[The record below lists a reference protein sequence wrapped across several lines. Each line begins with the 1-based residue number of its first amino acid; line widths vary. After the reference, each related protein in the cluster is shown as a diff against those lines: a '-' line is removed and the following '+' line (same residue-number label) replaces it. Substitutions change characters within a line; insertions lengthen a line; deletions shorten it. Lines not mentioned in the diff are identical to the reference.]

1 MGRTGLL
8 DSGREGHL
16 HPLTLFALT
25 LLALIQAFLANQLV
39 YALVLA
45 LSFLVLLDVSP
56 ASFLRQLAL
65 FAVACGVV
73 QLILHVDIG
82 TSIFLGV
89 AVLVVRVFPVV
100 NIGCALMMTSSS
112 KLLASMR
119 KLHVPNRAAVGAV
132 IGLRFL
138 DEMGDRVKEI
148 KRGMRVRGL
157 RPSPLRPVR
166 AFELYFVP
174 LVYKCL
180 HVSETLVSS
189 VISKGIEA
197 DCEKTSYRSLSFGL
211 LDGAALGAGVVLLG
225 VAVWV

>member
-8 DSGREGHL
+8 DGGREGHL

-82 TSIFLGV
+82 YVTSIFLGV

-138 DEMGDRVKEI
+138 DEMGGRVKEI

-157 RPSPLRPVR
+157 RPSPLRPVH
-166 AFELYFVP
+166 AFESLLRSPCVQVP
-174 LVYKCL
+174 ARERDARLL
-180 HVSETLVSS
+180 RDFERN
-189 VISKGIEA
+189 
-197 DCEKTSYRSLSFGL
+197 RSGL
-211 LDGAALGAGVVLLG
+211 RKDELPKSLLRS
-225 VAVWV
+225 A

>member
-8 DSGREGHL
+8 DGGREGHL

-82 TSIFLGV
+82 YVTSIFLGV
-89 AVLVVRVFPVV
+89 AVSPSS
-100 NIGCALMMTSSS
+100 TSV
-112 KLLASMR
+112 A
-119 KLHVPNRAAVGAV
+119 
-132 IGLRFL
+132 
-138 DEMGDRVKEI
+138 
-148 KRGMRVRGL
+148 
-157 RPSPLRPVR
+157 PS
-166 AFELYFVP
+166 
-174 LVYKCL
+174 
-180 HVSETLVSS
+180 
-189 VISKGIEA
+189 
-197 DCEKTSYRSLSFGL
+197 
-211 LDGAALGAGVVLLG
+211 
-225 VAVWV
+225 

>member
-82 TSIFLGV
+82 YVTSIFLGV

-100 NIGCALMMTSSS
+100 NIGCTLMMTSSS

-138 DEMGDRVKEI
+138 DEMAI
-148 KRGMRVRGL
+148 
-157 RPSPLRPVR
+157 
-166 AFELYFVP
+166 A
-174 LVYKCL
+174 
-180 HVSETLVSS
+180 
-189 VISKGIEA
+189 
-197 DCEKTSYRSLSFGL
+197 
-211 LDGAALGAGVVLLG
+211 
-225 VAVWV
+225 

>member
-82 TSIFLGV
+82 YVTSIFLGV
-89 AVLVVRVFPVV
+89 AVRRD
-100 NIGCALMMTSSS
+100 GRSREGDKARDAGS
-112 KLLASMR
+112 
-119 KLHVPNRAAVGAV
+119 RAAPEPASSRAR
-132 IGLRFL
+132 LRALLRSPCVQVPARERDARLLRDFERNRSEL
-138 DEMGDRVKEI
+138 RKDELPKSL
-148 KRGMRVRGL
+148 L
-157 RPSPLRPVR
+157 RS
-166 AFELYFVP
+166 A
-174 LVYKCL
+174 
-180 HVSETLVSS
+180 
-189 VISKGIEA
+189 
-197 DCEKTSYRSLSFGL
+197 
-211 LDGAALGAGVVLLG
+211 
-225 VAVWV
+225 